1 MKKILVTGGAGN
13 IGSSLVKSLLKTERY
28 HVSIVDNLSTG
39 SKANLPQANESHWEF
54 INCDVNTLDQLK
66 KVFEKNSF
74 HYIFHYAALVGVE
87 RTQKNPLKVL
97 EDIEGIKNILN
108 LAVEFNAERIFYSSS
123 SEVYGEPVE
132 IPQNE
137 ITTPLNSKLP
147 YAIVK
152 SVGESFMRTFH
163 EHHQLDFTIM
173 RFFNTYGPRQ
183 KNDFVISKF
192 IELALQN
199 KDITIY
205 GDGSQTRSFLH
216 VDDNVE
222 FTINILEKK
231 KLLNEVVNVGSDI
244 EITIIDLAN
253 LIIKIL
259 KSQSNIIFLPP
270 LKEGDMTR
278 RKPDTSK
285 MKEVYGKEIISLEEG
300 IQAVASASSFEE
312 LLMQDVSI
320 IIPTFHFADVAKQVL
335 LSALQQTLSPKEII
349 IIDSS
354 EDHSIRDLVSA
365 LESEIPI
372 NYQKVAQSFPGEA
385 RNLGVTFANYEWLA
399 FLDSKTIPK
408 SDWLESNFETLEAN
422 NA

>member
-1 MKKILVTGGAGN
+1 VKKILVTGGAGN
-13 IGSSLVKSLLKTERY
+13 IGSSLVAGLLKSENY
-28 HVSIVDNLSTG
+28 HISILDNLSTG
-39 SKANLPQANESHWEF
+39 SLENLPQSSESLWRF
-54 INCDVNTLDQLK
+54 IDCDVNNLNQLK
-66 KVFEKNSF
+66 QALKKDTFN
-74 HYIFHYAALVGVE
+74 YIFHYAALVGVE

-108 LAVEFNAERIFYSSS
+108 LAVDCKAERIFYSSS

-137 ITTPLNSKLP
+137 TTTPLNSKLP

-163 EHHQLDFTIM
+163 DHHQLEFTIM

-216 VDDNVE
+216 VDDNVD
-222 FTINILEKK
+222 FTIKILENN
-231 KLLNEVVNVGSDI
+231 KLLNDVVNVGSDI
-244 EITIIDLAN
+244 EIKIIDLAY
-253 LIIKIL
+253 LIIETLESESK
-259 KSQSNIIFLPP
+259 IIFLPP

-278 RKPDTSK
+278 RKPDISK
-285 MKEVYGKEIISLEEG
+285 MKKVYQKEIISLVEG
-300 IQAVASASSFEE
+300 IQLVAS
-312 LLMQDVSI
+312 
-320 IIPTFHFADVAKQVL
+320 TNK
-335 LSALQQTLSPKEII
+335 
-349 IIDSS
+349 S
-354 EDHSIRDLVSA
+354 E
-365 LESEIPI
+365 
-372 NYQKVAQSFPGEA
+372 
-385 RNLGVTFANYEWLA
+385 
-399 FLDSKTIPK
+399 
-408 SDWLESNFETLEAN
+408 

>member
-13 IGSSLVKSLLKTERY
+13 IGSSLVKGLLKTERY
-28 HVSIVDNLSTG
+28 NVSIVDNLSTG
-39 SKANLPQANESHWEF
+39 SKANLPQTNESHWEF
-54 INCDVNTLDQLK
+54 INCDVNNLAQLK
-66 KVFEKNSF
+66 KVFQKSSF
-74 HYIFHYAALVGVE
+74 NYIFHYAALVGVE

-173 RFFNTYGPRQ
+173 RFFNTFGPSQ

-231 KLLNEVVNVGSDI
+231 KLLNDVVNVGSDI
-244 EITIIDLAN
+244 EIKIIDLAN
-253 LIIKIL
+253 LIIEIL
-259 KSQSNIIFLPP
+259 QSKSNIIFLPP

-285 MKEVYGKEIISLEEG
+285 MKEIYGKEIISLEEG
-300 IQAVASASSFEE
+300 IQAVAF
-312 LLMQDVSI
+312 
-320 IIPTFHFADVAKQVL
+320 
-335 LSALQQTLSPKEII
+335 PK
-349 IIDSS
+349 
-354 EDHSIRDLVSA
+354 
-365 LESEIPI
+365 
-372 NYQKVAQSFPGEA
+372 Y
-385 RNLGVTFANYEWLA
+385 
-399 FLDSKTIPK
+399 SKNP
-408 SDWLESNFETLEAN
+408 
-422 NA
+422 

>member
-13 IGSSLVKSLLKTERY
+13 IGSSLVAGLLKSENY
-28 HVSIVDNLSTG
+28 YISILDNLSTG
-39 SKANLPQANESHWEF
+39 SLENLPQSSESLWRF
-54 INCDVNTLDQLK
+54 IDCDVNNLNQLK
-66 KVFEKNSF
+66 QALKKDTFN
-74 HYIFHYAALVGVE
+74 YIFHYAALVGVE

-108 LAVEFNAERIFYSSS
+108 LAVDCKAERIFYSSS

-137 ITTPLNSKLP
+137 TTTPLNSKLP

-163 EHHQLDFTIM
+163 DHHQLEFTIM

-222 FTINILEKK
+222 FTIKILENN
-231 KLLNEVVNVGSDI
+231 KLLNDVVNVGSDV
-244 EITIIDLAN
+244 EMKIIDLAH
-253 LIIKIL
+253 LIIETL
-259 KSQSNIIFLPP
+259 KSESKIIFLPP

-278 RKPDTSK
+278 RKPDISK
-285 MKEVYGKEIISLEEG
+285 MKKVYGKEIISLEEG
-300 IQAVASASSFEE
+300 IQLVASAN
-312 LLMQDVSI
+312 
-320 IIPTFHFADVAKQVL
+320 K
-335 LSALQQTLSPKEII
+335 
-349 IIDSS
+349 S
-354 EDHSIRDLVSA
+354 EDA
-365 LESEIPI
+365 
-372 NYQKVAQSFPGEA
+372 
-385 RNLGVTFANYEWLA
+385 
-399 FLDSKTIPK
+399 
-408 SDWLESNFETLEAN
+408 
-422 NA
+422 

>member
-13 IGSSLVKSLLKTERY
+13 IGSSLVAGLLKSENY
-28 HVSIVDNLSTG
+28 HVSILDNLSTG
-39 SKANLPQANESHWEF
+39 SLENLPQSNKSFWRF
-54 INCDVNTLDQLK
+54 IDCDVNNLTQLK
-66 KVFEKNSF
+66 QVLNQDTFN
-74 HYIFHYAALVGVE
+74 YIFHYAALVGVE

-108 LAVEFNAERIFYSSS
+108 LAVECKAERIFYSSS

-137 ITTPLNSKLP
+137 ITTPLNSKVP

-163 EHHQLDFTIM
+163 DHHQLDFTIM

-216 VDDNVE
+216 VDDNIE
-222 FTINILEKK
+222 FTIKILKNK
-231 KLLNEVVNVGSDI
+231 KLLNDVVNVGSDI
-244 EITIIDLAN
+244 EIKIIDLAN
-253 LIIKIL
+253 MIIENL
-259 KSQSNIIFLPP
+259 LSKSKIIFLPP

-278 RKPDTSK
+278 RKPDISK
-285 MKEVYGKEIISLEEG
+285 MKEVYQKEIISLEEG
-300 IQAVASASSFEE
+300 IELVASAN
-312 LLMQDVSI
+312 
-320 IIPTFHFADVAKQVL
+320 K
-335 LSALQQTLSPKEII
+335 
-349 IIDSS
+349 S
-354 EDHSIRDLVSA
+354 E
-365 LESEIPI
+365 
-372 NYQKVAQSFPGEA
+372 N
-385 RNLGVTFANYEWLA
+385 T
-399 FLDSKTIPK
+399 
-408 SDWLESNFETLEAN
+408 
-422 NA
+422 

>member
-13 IGSSLVKSLLKTERY
+13 IGSSLVAGLLKSENY
-28 HVSIVDNLSTG
+28 HISILDNLSTG
-39 SKANLPQANESHWEF
+39 SLENLPQSSESLWRF
-54 INCDVNTLDQLK
+54 IDCDVNNLNQLK
-66 KVFEKNSF
+66 QALKKDTFN
-74 HYIFHYAALVGVE
+74 YIFHYAALVGVE

-108 LAVEFNAERIFYSSS
+108 LAVDCKAERIFYSSS

-137 ITTPLNSKLP
+137 TTTPLNSKLP

-163 EHHQLDFTIM
+163 DHHQLEFTIM

-216 VDDNVE
+216 VDDNVD
-222 FTINILEKK
+222 FTIKILENN
-231 KLLNEVVNVGSDI
+231 KLLNDVVNVGSDI
-244 EITIIDLAN
+244 EIKIIDLAY
-253 LIIKIL
+253 LIIETLESESK
-259 KSQSNIIFLPP
+259 IIFLPP

-278 RKPDTSK
+278 RKPDISK
-285 MKEVYGKEIISLEEG
+285 MKKVYQKEIISLVEG
-300 IQAVASASSFEE
+300 IQLVAS
-312 LLMQDVSI
+312 
-320 IIPTFHFADVAKQVL
+320 TNK
-335 LSALQQTLSPKEII
+335 
-349 IIDSS
+349 S
-354 EDHSIRDLVSA
+354 E
-365 LESEIPI
+365 
-372 NYQKVAQSFPGEA
+372 
-385 RNLGVTFANYEWLA
+385 
-399 FLDSKTIPK
+399 
-408 SDWLESNFETLEAN
+408 

>member
-66 KVFEKNSF
+66 KLFEKNSF

-152 SVGESFMRTFH
+152 SVGESFMRTFQ

-300 IQAVASASSFEE
+300 IQAVASASHSKSF
-312 LLMQDVSI
+312 
-320 IIPTFHFADVAKQVL
+320 
-335 LSALQQTLSPKEII
+335 
-349 IIDSS
+349 
-354 EDHSIRDLVSA
+354 
-365 LESEIPI
+365 
-372 NYQKVAQSFPGEA
+372 
-385 RNLGVTFANYEWLA
+385 
-399 FLDSKTIPK
+399 
-408 SDWLESNFETLEAN
+408 
-422 NA
+422 

>member
-13 IGSSLVKSLLKTERY
+13 IGSSLVAGLLKSENY
-28 HVSIVDNLSTG
+28 YISILDNLSTG
-39 SKANLPQANESHWEF
+39 SLENLPQSSESLWRF
-54 INCDVNTLDQLK
+54 IDCDVNNLNQLK
-66 KVFEKNSF
+66 QALKKDTFN
-74 HYIFHYAALVGVE
+74 YIFHYAALVGVE

-108 LAVEFNAERIFYSSS
+108 LAVDCKAERIFYSSS

-137 ITTPLNSKLP
+137 TTTPLNSKLP

-163 EHHQLDFTIM
+163 DHHQLEFTIM

-192 IELALQN
+192 IELALEN

-222 FTINILEKK
+222 FTIKILENN
-231 KLLNEVVNVGSDI
+231 KLLNDVVNVGSDV
-244 EITIIDLAN
+244 EMKIIDLAH
-253 LIIKIL
+253 LIIETL
-259 KSQSNIIFLPP
+259 KSESKIIFLPP

-278 RKPDTSK
+278 RKPDISK
-285 MKEVYGKEIISLEEG
+285 MKKVYGKEIISLEEG
-300 IQAVASASSFEE
+300 IQLVASAN
-312 LLMQDVSI
+312 
-320 IIPTFHFADVAKQVL
+320 K
-335 LSALQQTLSPKEII
+335 
-349 IIDSS
+349 S
-354 EDHSIRDLVSA
+354 EDA
-365 LESEIPI
+365 
-372 NYQKVAQSFPGEA
+372 
-385 RNLGVTFANYEWLA
+385 
-399 FLDSKTIPK
+399 
-408 SDWLESNFETLEAN
+408 
-422 NA
+422 